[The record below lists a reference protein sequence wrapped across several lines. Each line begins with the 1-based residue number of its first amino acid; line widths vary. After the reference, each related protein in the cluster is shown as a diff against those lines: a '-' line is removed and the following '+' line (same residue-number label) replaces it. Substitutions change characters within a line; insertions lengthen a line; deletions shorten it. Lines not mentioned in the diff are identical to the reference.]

1 MMREHKRVTL
11 TCVFNL
17 LKNINLLFY
26 FILLNQE
33 SAFDAYKFS
42 SRNSH
47 SKSSSLSLLRWRI
60 GPKLHSS
67 DPCCQKIFDR
77 NFRSVQEYF
86 YSIEFETQDENFES
100 RQYRAKFSFRRPFQ
114 CFSSGHLRSIRATAW
129 SYTYSD
135 GQNYALAINYP
146 WPHFPE
152 NAVAVFVELWVNKT
166 INYVRQPRPHLF

>member
-1 MMREHKRVTL
+1 MMGKHEGGPLH
-11 TCVFNL
+11 VFL
-17 LKNINLLFY
+17 ICLKNINLLFNV
-26 FILLNQE
+26 ILQNQE

-42 SRNSH
+42 NRNSH

-67 DPCCQKIFDR
+67 DPCCQKISDR

-129 SYTYSD
+129 SYTYTD

-152 NAVAVFVELWVNKT
+152 NAEAVFVELWVN
-166 INYVRQPRPHLF
+166 